1 MSARLW
7 GALDRLP
14 PWARRSLMIAVPLV
28 LLAVLV
34 AAFVLAPTG
43 AGDHSERAS
52 ATARLLP
59 PSPTTATEA
68 HARPAL
74 PAAKTVRAQQRRRLA
89 GARAVEGG
97 RVRRIVRPC
106 GGRSAS
112 SHLRRRR
119 AAPRG

>member
-74 PAAKTVRAQQRRRLA
+74 PAAKTVRAQ
-89 GARAVEGG
+89 
-97 RVRRIVRPC
+97 VRRIVRPC

-112 SHLRRRR
+112 SHLC
-119 AAPRG
+119 RGRVSALPCSET